1 MQHVTS
7 SSSVNKA
14 SEDTAEDIKS
24 TGVQHR
30 TFNEDGLIRQYSEM
44 GEDADI
50 APDEDY

>member
-7 SSSVNKA
+7 SSVNKA
-14 SEDTAEDIKS
+14 REDTDIKS

-30 TFNEDGLIRQYSEM
+30 TYDEDGLVRRYSEM
-44 GEDADI
+44 GEDANV

>member
-7 SSSVNKA
+7 SSVNKA
-14 SEDTAEDIKS
+14 REDTAEDIKS

-30 TFNEDGLIRQYSEM
+30 TYDEDGLIRRYSEM
-44 GEDADI
+44 GEDANV